1 MTGAQNGSPVRLSHL
16 LKPEHVFLDIPAH
29 TREEVLV
36 YVADHLERAGAVR
49 RSQDLVDLLLDR
61 ERLGATVVGG
71 QTAIPHCKVPG
82 LGGVVAAFAR
92 APEPVPFGLDEG
104 LARLFFFILS
114 PAEQPAAHLKVL
126 ANIARLL
133 GNPQVRSA
141 FEGATDPAALT
152 LALSEA
158 EARP

>member
-1 MTGAQNGSPVRLSHL
+1 MLLRDL

-36 YVADHLERAGAVR
+36 YVAQHLEQVGAVK

-82 LGGVVAAFAR
+82 LAGVVAAFAR
-92 APEPVPFGLDEG
+92 APEPVAFDLDAG
-104 LARLFFFILS
+104 LARLFFFIFS
-114 PAEQPAAHLKVL
+114 PAEQPSAHLQVL
-126 ANIARLL
+126 SSIARLL
-133 GNPQVRSA
+133 GDPIVRSA
-141 FEGATDPAALT
+141 FEGASDAYALTAAL
-152 LALSEA
+152 ASA
-158 EARP
+158 ECTP